1 MAVDGALLSALAA
14 EIGVEHVES
23 LGEISATAVS
33 RYAAAIGDPNPLYS
47 DPEYARSRGHADVVA
62 PPNFVAAVINWT
74 AGAPYQRLRED
85 GTEAD
90 THLPGVPAQGV
101 RVMGGGEEMTF
112 HQPVVAGMALTRT
125 TALGEISER
134 ESSQGPMLVARYR
147 DVYRDGAGSLLLESV
162 RTVLLR

>member
-1 MAVDGALLSALAA
+1 MAVDGELLSTLQA
-14 EIGVEHVES
+14 EIGFEHVES
-23 LGEISATAVS
+23 LGEISAAAVA

-62 PPNFVAAVINWT
+62 PPNFIAAVINWA
-74 AGAPYQRLRED
+74 AGAPYERLRED

-112 HQPVVAGMALTRT
+112 HEPVVAGMALTRT
-125 TALGEISER
+125 TVLGEVSER
-134 ESSQGPMLVARYR
+134 DSNQGSMLVARYR
-147 DVYRDGAGSLLLESV
+147 DVYRDAAGSLLLESL